1 MLAQNNRILKYWPM
15 MKNPKFIE
23 LAFDSYDPQKI
34 AISLHKNLSKVVE
47 FLWPF
52 LDWFIEVSILLF
64 SMQIFK

>member
-47 FLWPF
+47 FYGHF
-52 LDWFIEVSILLF
+52 
-64 SMQIFK
+64 